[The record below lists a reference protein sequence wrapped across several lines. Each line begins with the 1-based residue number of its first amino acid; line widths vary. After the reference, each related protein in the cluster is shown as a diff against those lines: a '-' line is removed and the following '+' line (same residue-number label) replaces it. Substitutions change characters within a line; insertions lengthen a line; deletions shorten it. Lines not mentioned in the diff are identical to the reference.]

1 MLAIIKT
8 SSLDVNTQ
16 VQHVCE
22 APPGDTVLWC
32 VAEGVCQNDTEKQG
46 EAVIGL
52 RKAEGE
58 QEDGT
63 H

>member
-1 MLAIIKT
+1 M
-8 SSLDVNTQ
+8 
-16 VQHVCE
+16 
-22 APPGDTVLWC
+22 C
-32 VAEGVCQNDTEKQG
+32 VKLPREILCSGVWQKGFAKMTLKSRG